1 MYELR
6 IFFNDD
12 GRPFIY
18 NDLNEYEVA
27 LFKEKLTYNDR
38 FVEFQFEGKLYV
50 FNKNN
55 ITCIKI
61 EVIEPEEDEG

>member
-18 NDLNEYEVA
+18 NDLNKYEVTR
-27 LFKEKLTYNDR
+27 FKEKLTYNDR
-38 FVEFQFEGKLYV
+38 FVEFQFEGKLYL

-61 EVIEPEEDEG
+61 EPEEDEG